1 MDENQTNQNLNQ
13 QPVQPVQPQPE
24 QVQQP
29 VQWQPE
35 PQPPAP
41 DQQQVQQQP
50 VQWQADAQQPS
61 VSMQIQQLLVQQQQY
76 QKQYNE
82 LVDYVKKTPNL
93 PIEQVNQI
101 KAQLDQLNALF
112 VQGKQQ
118 LQALWYNQVQVN
130 KPTEIKRWSVTNF
143 SLKKVAIWCGIVLLL
158 IFAGFFVT
166 LSSLIKNPDA
176 LAWIG
181 LNASDAKVLLQAFTG
196 LIFWSVI
203 LIMVWVI
210 ISNIYRLITVKN
222 QWKKKF
228 VRWLIGW
235 VLWAGIMW
243 GLMWIVFWLIWKIV
257 TEVKHI
263 DYDIVQPYLVWRV
276 EEEWIDEF
284 AHPYKNGGEESPG
297 IEYPLIAPSEMAY
310 SIRWYEL
317 TKLTDKELPGWYN
330 ILDVKLLCGNKEWT
344 VLEQNPYDAGQNN
357 RRFNWTCLYSE
368 KWTYT
373 YGIEIIYDNTTSK
386 ERKTV
391 KYNLKSLD
399 FTSEVTIYK
408 TDSTTRSS
416 NTKQTKVTSS
426 NGEFILWKAP
436 AKVTIN
442 TTQVFRDFSAKWY
455 EVEWDMNGDFTG
467 DRINQVNFD
476 YSYKMPQVY
485 YVTYKFPEI
494 YDGLWYRF
502 PVRVEQSDR
511 PVCGLDVERYPWTN
525 KFKIITNFVDE
536 SSAATISSYK
546 YTIQN
551 RATKKAIKE
560 IKDGNQNITYEFP
573 DKWNYVVIMDYVT
586 VDGKQWRCESDLIQ
600 LEKETFNVQYT
611 LLKKDSDTWRFK
623 ELCDSK
629 KSDYSN
635 CTKIDLEVIP
645 QTYQLQIK
653 SVTPATINTQK
664 AVYFEDVSEFSS
676 DNVENEHSLMEDND
690 TYEFTV
696 PNEWEYELRIVTVD
710 RTSGMDD
717 ATKIIKFIAKKP
729 EIIWNLTIT
738 SDDRNPSDRVEVSE
752 WFEPLTVILDASK
765 TEINIPWDE
774 VIYFTWDFGD
784 GEIKKN
790 QQNGIVVHTYNYD
803 YKRETWIYSP
813 KVTITTLQW
822 RTKVIPWPK
831 LNVKKWLI
839 SVELSSV
846 SHPSRQAPTNA
857 NVTFM
862 AEFDWLPERM
872 TWDFWDGTPTYTCQ
886 WRTCTEVVHT
896 YEEAWIYSVKVSLE
910 FDAIQ
915 QVDGTMDFK
924 IY

>member
-1 MDENQTNQNLNQ
+1 M
-13 QPVQPVQPQPE
+13 
-24 QVQQP
+24 
-29 VQWQPE
+29 
-35 PQPPAP
+35 
-41 DQQQVQQQP
+41 
-50 VQWQADAQQPS
+50 
-61 VSMQIQQLLVQQQQY
+61 VSTIG
-76 QKQYNE
+76 
-82 LVDYVKKTPNL
+82 
-93 PIEQVNQI
+93 VN
-101 KAQLDQLNALF
+101 
-112 VQGKQQ
+112 
-118 LQALWYNQVQVN
+118 
-130 KPTEIKRWSVTNF
+130 
-143 SLKKVAIWCGIVLLL
+143 
-158 IFAGFFVT
+158 
-166 LSSLIKNPDA
+166 
-176 LAWIG
+176 
-181 LNASDAKVLLQAFTG
+181 
-196 LIFWSVI
+196 
-203 LIMVWVI
+203 
-210 ISNIYRLITVKN
+210 
-222 QWKKKF
+222 
-228 VRWLIGW
+228 
-235 VLWAGIMW
+235 
-243 GLMWIVFWLIWKIV
+243 
-257 TEVKHI
+257 
-263 DYDIVQPYLVWRV
+263 
-276 EEEWIDEF
+276 
-284 AHPYKNGGEESPG
+284 
-297 IEYPLIAPSEMAY
+297 YPLIAPSEMAF
-310 SIRWYEL
+310 SLRWNEL
-317 TKLTDKELPGWYN
+317 VKRTDRELPLGYE
-330 ILDVKLLCGNKEWT
+330 IVGVKLLCGNKEWT
-344 VLEQNPYDAGQNN
+344 IIDLTHDADKNWG
-357 RRFNWTCLYSE
+357 FKFDWTCLYSE
-368 KWTYT
+368 KWKYT
-373 YGIEIIYDNTTSK
+373 YWIEVTYDNTTSK

-408 TDSTTRSS
+408 TDTTSKSS
-416 NTKQTKVTSS
+416 NSKQVKATSS
-426 NGEFILWKAP
+426 NWEFILWKAP
-436 AKVTIN
+436 AKVTID
-442 TTQVFRDFSAKWY
+442 TTQVFRDFSTKWY
-455 EVEWDMNGDFTG
+455 EVEWDMDGDFTG

-494 YDGLWYRF
+494 YDNLWYRF

-525 KFKIITNFVDE
+525 KFKITTNFVDE

-611 LLKKDSDTWRFK
+611 LLEKNSDTWRFK

-822 RTKVIPWPK
+822 RTKVISWPK

-857 NVTFM
+857 NVKFM

-886 WRTCTEVVHT
+886 WRTCTEVVHA
-896 YEEAWIYSVKVSLE
+896 YEETWIFPVKVSLE

-924 IY
+924 VY